1 MRINKNKQIGS
12 SMYATMFIILV
23 LIFVAVTVMK
33 LWAPYF
39 DDMAVKTALKNVAE
53 EETTRTMGPK
63 DIRSTLNKRLQVNSV
78 TLDKD
83 EIIIKK
89 EDGEVTID
97 IIYERR
103 IPLYGNIDAVLSFNH
118 NATVTPKR

>member
-23 LIFVAVTVMK
+23 LIFVAVTAMK

-39 DDMAVKTALKNVAE
+39 DDMAVKTALKNIAE

-63 DIRSTLNKRLQVNSV
+63 DIRATLNKRLQVNSV
-78 TLDKD
+78 TLNKE

-89 EDGEVTID
+89 EEGEVIID
-97 IIYERR
+97 IVYERR

>member
-1 MRINKNKQIGS
+1 MGLNKNKQIGS

-39 DDMAVKTALKNVAE
+39 DDMAVKTALKNIAE
-53 EETTRTMGPK
+53 DSDTRTMGPK
-63 DIRSTLNKRLQVNSV
+63 EIRSTINKRLQVNSV
-78 TLDKD
+78 TLSSD
-83 EIIIKK
+83 EIVIKK
-89 EDGEVTID
+89 EDGLVSID
-97 IIYERR
+97 IVYERR

-118 NATVTPKR
+118 SAEVTSKR